1 MMRDSSGRWWRVPA
15 RILLGVTVSLTTTEF
30 VEVQQLPVE
39 ALRTRFELSPSCR
52 PALTALAT
60 DPAALHDQRVQTLRS
75 TVYGCPEARR
85 SAAHDQQVDLLAW
98 REREADAERA

>member
-30 VEVQQLPVE
+30 VEVQQLPAE
-39 ALRTRFELSPSCR
+39 ALRTRFDLSPSCR

-60 DPAALHDQRVQTLRS
+60 DPAAQRMTVLIECRAEPPATSPGPRQPAGRS
-75 TVYGCPEARR
+75 RPSRP
-85 SAAHDQQVDLLAW
+85 
-98 REREADAERA
+98 AEKGS

>member
-1 MMRDSSGRWWRVPA
+1 MMRDSLGRCWRVPA

-60 DPAALHDQRVQTLRS
+60 DPAAQRMTVLIECRAEPPATSPGPRRPAGRS
-75 TVYGCPEARR
+75 RPSRP
-85 SAAHDQQVDLLAW
+85 
-98 REREADAERA
+98 AEKGS